1 MCVLYQNLYLLIFQL
16 HKLVI
21 AKQHYWISITIF
33 LSGGFSDKQIQLLL
47 LNQPISLILKSRV
60 PGGVVQSFPYNGY
73 DKQAKYGVNNYKN
86 RTHWPYSN
94 GPSESAYWL
103 NGMKLSANH
112 NVRVSHPYQ
121 AYRQGNVSVW
131 IINKIIFSSLFYDQL
146 FNQGGLTEL
155 IFGVFNLCMYRGEVY
170 NKCKVWY

>member
-1 MCVLYQNLYLLIFQL
+1 MNFLNFNSVLLRNQITDHACMITDVRFISKSISSSYNKNQS
-16 HKLVI
+16 I
-21 AKQHYWISITIF
+21 AKQQYWISITIF

-73 DKQAKYGVNNYKN
+73 DKQVKYGVNNCQNK
-86 RTHWPYSN
+86 THWPYSN

-103 NGMKLSANH
+103 NGMKLAANQ

-121 AYRQGNVSVW
+121 AYRQGKVSVW
-131 IINKIIFSSLFYDQL
+131 IFNKIILSCHRYSMISC
-146 FNQGGLTEL
+146 LTK
-155 IFGVFNLCMYRGEVY
+155 EV
-170 NKCKVWY
+170 